1 MNVTIECGDQQFS
14 DRLRS
19 AICGIVDQSNE
30 TDAPPQL
37 IVETK
42 FNQPK
47 RIVTIRRGDAHVT
60 LQTGLPISRHLDPTL
75 LAAVAGL
82 APEVSIS
89 VVHADDLIAAI
100 CDAARDVCRALHA
113 DGGDLSDTQAEDVRA
128 VVAGTVRASK
138 LLSILN
144 QTPDTTNG
152 VVEST
157 ENRFG
162 WTATEALVDMARGV
176 VGRAFRNGFIEQRS
190 GAIPVPRRVPPSMD
204 NAADNGVLENP
215 GGAHRGEFDG
225 QVDPRFPVYTAT
237 NAGEAFPGALT
248 PMTIDVQLRSLRYA
262 STLLA
267 ELFGFGPIAEREWQ
281 TRENNVFGH
290 RLYLN
295 ASSGIIAG
303 RLTPGWDEASAKQH
317 ALQVPDD
324 VDLLPLGMPDPAP
337 TGLSKIAY
345 LAKLGVRMV
354 GMFRGYRAEVALLK
368 RTELAE
374 RIAPAA
380 LGGLTDAQL
389 TVRLRLAVDRHAQA
403 WAVAAIGVV
412 LASATA
418 APIQKKHGP
427 DALSRIETDPNDLPS
442 AQSMIHVLRL
452 ADILQGDPKLA
463 ALAADGNV
471 AGACESSP
479 ALSTALASA
488 LSVIGHRGPGEGELA
503 NPTFADRPEQL
514 LIAASRRI
522 DRGVVA
528 HTETRLDGKSVQ
540 RAVRYMQ
547 QREQARTIA
556 VRWTDQIRRIEQ
568 ELGRRAV
575 AAGTLRE
582 VSDVFYLTVDE
593 LLADRHDA
601 LTLVDRRRTE
611 RERLSKLV
619 APVHFSRYWEPTAP
633 PDELAT
639 GEKLIGLGV
648 SAGVVEG
655 IVRIIRTPDEADL
668 DPGEVLV
675 ATVTDV
681 GYTPLFAVAAAVV
694 TDVGGMMSH
703 ASIVAREFGIPCVVH
718 TQNATTRLRDGQ
730 RIRVDGTAGTVEV
743 LTN

>member
-1 MNVTIECGDQQFS
+1 MNVIVECSDLHFA
-14 DRLRS
+14 DRLRK
-19 AICGIVDQSNE
+19 AIEARAGSTGVL
-30 TDAPPQL
+30 APGPQL
-37 IVETK
+37 VVQAQLNNADRT
-42 FNQPK
+42 
-47 RIVTIRRGDAHVT
+47 VVVRRGNLAVT
-60 LQTGLPISRHLDPTL
+60 LQTGLPISRHLDSTVL
-75 LAAVAGL
+75 GSIAAL
-82 APEVSIS
+82 APEVSIAI
-89 VVHADDLIAAI
+89 VHSDDLIAAI
-100 CDAARDVCRALHA
+100 CEAVTEVVAGTVL
-113 DGGDLSDTQAEDVRA
+113 GETSVRNVA
-128 VVAGTVRASK
+128 AGTVRASR
-138 LLSILN
+138 LLATLN
-144 QTPDTTNG
+144 QTPDAANG
-152 VVEST
+152 IVEST
-157 ENRFG
+157 EASHG
-162 WTATEALVDMARGV
+162 WTTAEALADMARGI
-176 VGRAFRNGFIEQRS
+176 VGRTYQNGSIALRV
-190 GAIPVPRRVPPSMD
+190 GAIPIPRSVPPSMD
-204 NAADNGVLENP
+204 HAADNSALESP
-215 GGAHRGEFDG
+215 GGEHRGEFDG
-225 QVDPRFPVYTAT
+225 QLDPRFPVYTAT
-237 NAGEAFPGALT
+237 NAGEAFPGALS

-267 ELFGFGPIAEREWQ
+267 QLFGFGPIATREWQ

-295 ASSGIIAG
+295 ASSGIVAG

-337 TGLSKIAY
+337 TGTAKIMY

-354 GMFRGYRAEVALLK
+354 GIFRGYKAEVAGLE

-374 RIAPAA
+374 RIAPTT
-380 LGGLTDAQL
+380 LGAMTNAQL
-389 TVRLRLAVDRHAQA
+389 AVRLRLAIDRHAQA

-427 DALSRIETDPNDLPS
+427 DALSRIDTDPHDLPS

-452 ADILQGDPKLA
+452 ADILQGDPKLT
-463 ALAADGNV
+463 ALAAEGNV
-471 AGACESSP
+471 SGACEQSP
-479 ALSTALASA
+479 ALSAALESA
-488 LSVIGHRGPGEGELA
+488 LSVVGHRGPGEGELA
-503 NPTFADRPEQL
+503 NPTFSDRPEQL
-514 LIAASRRI
+514 LVAASRRI
-522 DRGVVA
+522 DRGTSKPPLA
-528 HTETRLDGKSVQ
+528 DSEARLEGKSVQ

-556 VRWTDQIRRIEQ
+556 VRWTDQVRRIEQ
-568 ELGRRAV
+568 ELGRRAT
-575 AAGTLRE
+575 AKGTLRE

-601 LTLVDRRRTE
+601 LTLVDRRRAE

-619 APVHFSRYWEPTAP
+619 APVHFSRYWEPTAA
-633 PDELAT
+633 PDELAS
-639 GEKLIGLGV
+639 GEKLTGLGV
-648 SAGVVEG
+648 SAGIVEG
-655 IVRIIRTPDEADL
+655 IVRIIRSPDEADL
-668 DPGEVLV
+668 DLGEVLV

-730 RIRVDGTAGTVEV
+730 RIRVDGTDGTVEV